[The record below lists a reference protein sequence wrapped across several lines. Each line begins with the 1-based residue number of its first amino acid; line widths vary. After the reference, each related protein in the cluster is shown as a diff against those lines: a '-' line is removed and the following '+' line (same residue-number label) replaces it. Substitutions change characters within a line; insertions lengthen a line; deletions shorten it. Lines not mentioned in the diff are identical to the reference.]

1 MNLKISSS
9 FNISYNNLKGCETK
23 FFFYKKTGVL
33 NLVIFVVMQMAA
45 SHFHMAVTHK
55 KKMNA
60 IYPFKVKMILQVRN
74 NCFLQNSPVGKRA
87 F

>member
-1 MNLKISSS
+1 MNLKMYH
-9 FNISYNNLKGCETK
+9 ISYNNLKGCETK
-23 FFFYKKTGVL
+23 FFFYKKTSVL
-33 NLVIFVVMQMAA
+33 NLVVFVVMQMAA
-45 SHFHMAVTHK
+45 SHFHIADTH

-74 NCFLQNSPVGKRA
+74 NCFLQNSPVGERA